1 MKTDST
7 LTEKAQLTSL
17 QKADLITELADDMK
31 AERIERLD
39 VRHKTSVTDFM
50 IVCSGNSQVHAQA
63 IGERVSEK
71 LRNEHGIKPL
81 RRTEMSK
88 SDGWILFDFGDVV
101 FHVMLE
107 EKRQF
112 YDLETLWANQ
122 PVDPDLVD

>member
-1 MKTDST
+1 M
-7 LTEKAQLTSL
+7 TEKAHITSL
-17 QKADLITELADDMK
+17 QKADLITELAEDMK

-50 IVCSGNSQVHAQA
+50 IVCSGTSQVHAQA
-63 IGERVSEK
+63 IGERVGEK

-88 SDGWILFDFGDVV
+88 ADGWILFDFGDVV

-112 YDLETLWANQ
+112 YDLETLWANL
-122 PVDPDLVD
+122 PVDPDLQVD